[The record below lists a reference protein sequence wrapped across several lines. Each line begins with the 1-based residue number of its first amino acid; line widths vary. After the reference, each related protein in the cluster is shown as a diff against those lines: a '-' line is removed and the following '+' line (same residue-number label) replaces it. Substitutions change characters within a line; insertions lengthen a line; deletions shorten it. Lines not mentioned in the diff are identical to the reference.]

1 MHSMTGFG
9 RAEYATDTLVA
20 RVETSSINRKQSEV
34 VIQLPRSLNELDAQL
49 RKVAL
54 AKISRGRLNI
64 NIQIERAASAESALV
79 IDTEKAKA
87 LQSEL
92 KRLNNELAENL
103 SMTAADLLKI
113 PNILIESNQEITSE
127 EALEAI
133 LPALESA
140 LLGLLEMR
148 SKEGENLKTDILKRL
163 DFLEKEVLEI
173 EQRAPSVKA
182 YYRDNLYKKLSE
194 NGVEKLNIDIDDER
208 VLKEIAIFAERC
220 DIAEEVTRLASH
232 FQLFREYLVSD
243 QPVGRSLDFLCQEL
257 NREFN
262 TIGSKANDASLAQ
275 HVVSCKTE
283 LEKIREQVQN
293 VE

>member
-1 MHSMTGFG
+1 MTGFG
-9 RAEYATDTLVA
+9 RAEHATDTLVA
-20 RVETSSINRKQSEV
+20 RVEMSSINRKQSEV

-49 RKVAL
+49 RKIAL
-54 AKISRGRLNI
+54 GKISRGRLNI
-64 NIQIERAASAESALV
+64 NIQIERAASAESAIV
-79 IDTEKAKA
+79 IDTQKAKA

-92 KRLNNELAENL
+92 ARLSDELGENL
-103 SMTAADLLKI
+103 KLTAAELFRI
-113 PNILIESNQEITSE
+113 PNILIESNEEITTE

-133 LPALESA
+133 NPALESA
-140 LLGLLEMR
+140 LISLLEMR
-148 SKEGENLKTDILKRL
+148 SKEGENLKSDILQRL
-163 DFLEKEVLEI
+163 GFLEKESKEI
-173 EQRAPSVKA
+173 EQHAPSVKQR
-182 YYRDNLYKKLSE
+182 YRENLYKKLSDH
-194 NGVEKLNIDIDDER
+194 GVEGLNIDLDDER
-208 VLKEIAIFAERC
+208 VLKEIAIFSERC

-232 FQLFREYLVSD
+232 FQLFREYLASD

-262 TIGSKANDASLAQ
+262 TIGSKANDATLAQ

>member
-1 MHSMTGFG
+1 MTGFG
-9 RAEYATDTLVA
+9 RAEHATDTLVA
-20 RVETSSINRKQSEV
+20 RVEMSSINRKQSEV
-34 VIQLPRSLNELDAQL
+34 VIQLPRALNELDAQL

-54 AKISRGRLNI
+54 GKISRGRLNI

-87 LQSEL
+87 FKAELSRISDELDVSLKMTASEL
-92 KRLNNELAENL
+92 LR
-103 SMTAADLLKI
+103 I
-113 PNILIESNQEITSE
+113 PNILTESNEETTAE

-133 LPALESA
+133 NPALESA
-140 LLGLLEMR
+140 LISLLEMR
-148 SKEGENLKTDILKRL
+148 SKEGENLKSDILNRL
-163 DFLEKEVLEI
+163 DFLEKESVEI
-173 EQRAPSVKA
+173 EKHAPSVKA
-182 YYRDNLYKKLSE
+182 RYRDNLYKKLSDH
-194 NGVEKLNIDIDDER
+194 GVEGLNIDLDDER
-208 VLKEIAIFAERC
+208 ILKEIAIFAERC
-220 DIAEEVTRLASH
+220 DIAEEVTRLDSH
-232 FQLFREYLVSD
+232 FQLFREYLASD

-262 TIGSKANDASLAQ
+262 TIGSKANDATLAQ